1 MFQLDKAKEGQSM
14 DDGAVGSMKPYI
26 KHPLQNK
33 WALWFFKNDKLKSWK
48 DNLRLV
54 TSFDTVSFIQCVSVQ
69 SNNKKKLCA
78 CAELKSMQDYL
89 KQ

>member
-1 MFQLDKAKEGQSM
+1 M
-14 DDGAVGSMKPYI
+14 DDGAVVAVKPYI

-54 TSFDTVSFIQCVSVQ
+54 TSFDTVSFMLYCASVQ
-69 SNNKKKLCA
+69 SNNNKNSLYASAEFKTIYEGLSEAIISFCKK
-78 CAELKSMQDYL
+78 EI
-89 KQ
+89 

>member
-1 MFQLDKAKEGQSM
+1 M

-54 TSFDTVSFIQCVSVQ
+54 TSFDTVSFI
-69 SNNKKKLCA
+69 
-78 CAELKSMQDYL
+78 
-89 KQ
+89 